1 MSPGPRRVISAL
13 GLLRPSSSLLLLSSL
28 MNLPPAL
35 GTCGIPERLPFA
47 EMTKESADQKN
58 FPEGATVTYTCRPGY
73 NRNRYFSP
81 TLTCL
86 PDGTWSKAT
95 AFCEKKRCPNLGEL
109 VNGHINFNEDIVFGS
124 TISFSCD
131 EGFLLIGQSESIC
144 EIVHENQVGWSAPLP
159 ECQAIRCLPPPD
171 IANGQYTDNFQGF
184 FTYGSSVR
192 YTCDKT
198 YSLIGEEFIY
208 CTTKNMKDGEWNGPP
223 PKCKVVRCNSPDLP
237 NGHLISGRRPFY
249 TYKETVILEC
259 DSGFYLEGEEKIS
272 CGADNIWVPGMPQ
285 CKAVVQSTTV
295 RTSTTTTITTTTKTT
310 SSSSASGSSSSAR
323 GKENQLDTIISVIT
337 LIIFTQI

>member
-95 AFCEKKRCPNLGEL
+95 AFCE
-109 VNGHINFNEDIVFGS
+109 
-124 TISFSCD
+124 
-131 EGFLLIGQSESIC
+131 
-144 EIVHENQVGWSAPLP
+144 
-159 ECQAIRCLPPPD
+159 
-171 IANGQYTDNFQGF
+171 
-184 FTYGSSVR
+184 
-192 YTCDKT
+192 
-198 YSLIGEEFIY
+198 
-208 CTTKNMKDGEWNGPP
+208 
-223 PKCKVVRCNSPDLP
+223 
-237 NGHLISGRRPFY
+237 
-249 TYKETVILEC
+249 
-259 DSGFYLEGEEKIS
+259 
-272 CGADNIWVPGMPQ
+272 
-285 CKAVVQSTTV
+285 
-295 RTSTTTTITTTTKTT
+295 
-310 SSSSASGSSSSAR
+310 
-323 GKENQLDTIISVIT
+323 
-337 LIIFTQI
+337 